1 MITRWIVAN
10 VTKRI
15 VIATL
20 AGICNKDDYSWQLEY
35 VNVFNKPIDAKGH
48 LSLWEYEIKKVK

>member
-1 MITRWIVAN
+1 MAN

-20 AGICNKDDYSWQLEY
+20 AGICNKDDYSWKLED